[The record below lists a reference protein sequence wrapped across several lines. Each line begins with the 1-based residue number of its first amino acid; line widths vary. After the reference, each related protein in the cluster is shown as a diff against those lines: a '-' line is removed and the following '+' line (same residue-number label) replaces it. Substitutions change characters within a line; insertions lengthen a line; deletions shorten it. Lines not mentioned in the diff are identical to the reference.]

1 MKVTPLRIVVAD
13 DSPLYRRTICNI
25 LEKQPNMQVVAEA
38 GDGAYA
44 IQAAAKHRPDVVL
57 MDITM
62 PVLNGIEATRIIKSK
77 FPGTRVLVLTMHSDE
92 SFSERAYQ
100 VGACGFLSKDCG
112 KNELVRAIKEC
123 FHKC

>member
-1 MKVTPLRIVVAD
+1 MKITPVRIVVVD

-25 LEKQPNMQVVAEA
+25 LEKQPNLLVVAEA

-44 IQAAAKHRPDVVL
+44 IQVVKTHRPDVVL

-62 PVLNGIEATRIIKSK
+62 PILNGIEATQIIRSK
-77 FPGTRVLVLTMHSDE
+77 FPSTRVLVLTMHSDE
-92 SFSERAYQ
+92 CFSERAYQ

>member
-25 LEKQPNMQVVAEA
+25 LEKQPDMQVVAEA

-44 IQAAAKHRPDVVL
+44 IQAAVKHRPDVVL